1 MYGGSEWSQ
10 LTRRPPPALAL
21 MDGHQGQE
29 PNTLLSQVKAR
40 SLPSLLVLPF
50 PGLRLT
56 PQYADTVTISGP
68 LVA

>member
-10 LTRRPPPALAL
+10 LTQRPPPALAL

-29 PNTLLSQVKAR
+29 PNTLLSQVKA
-40 SLPSLLVLPF
+40 LPSLLVLPF

-56 PQYADTVTISGP
+56 LQHADIMRISG
-68 LVA
+68 LWVA

>member
-1 MYGGSEWSQ
+1 MYGRSEWSR
-10 LTRRPPPALAL
+10 LTQRPPPALAL
-21 MDGHQGQE
+21 MDGHKGQE
-29 PNTLLSQVKAR
+29 LKVLLSQVKAR

-56 PQYADTVTISGP
+56 PQFADTVRISGP